1 MDNFDKKY
9 GLVGKKLGHSFSR
22 DYFTKKFSELNLNY
36 SYQNIELDNI
46 KQCCYNITKDI
57 STPLHFAQYD
67 SNNSIFAHIFT

>member
-9 GLVGKKLGHSFSR
+9 GLVGKKLGHSFSK

-46 KQCCYNITKDI
+46 SDI
-57 STPLHFAQYD
+57 IPHV
-67 SNNSIFAHIFT
+67 